1 MGLRGEMNDDW
12 DHVGAHKQCQHSQH
26 CYMVMRMCQ
35 MATNCRQDCRHNEN
49 WPLFRKKSG
58 QFDFSLVT
66 GRGLE
71 PRT

>member
-1 MGLRGEMNDDW
+1 VLKLQNSLADSRFSSVIDW
-12 DHVGAHKQCQHSQH
+12 QR